1 MNIQAFLKP
10 FHEIIYVYDDHPL
23 GEALKIMTEHR
34 FQTIPIIT
42 RDQKYVGT
50 LAEGDFLHFILEKD
64 NFHEIEKLNEFVVN
78 DVKRH
83 RDYEPLNIDSL
94 MATLLAKAADENF
107 VPIIDQN
114 DIFIGIIT
122 RKTLLNYFFEHNFL
136 VL

>member
-1 MNIQAFLKP
+1 MTIQAFLKP
-10 FHEIIYVYDDHPL
+10 FHEIVYIYNDQPL

-42 RDQKYVGT
+42 RDQKYFGT
-50 LAEGDFLHFILEKD
+50 LAEGDFLHFILDKD
-64 NFHEIEKLNEFVVN
+64 DFHDIAKLNDFVVE
-78 DVKRH
+78 DVKRY
-83 RDYEPLNIDSL
+83 RDYEPIKIDALITS
-94 MATLLAKAADENF
+94 LLAKAANENF

-114 DIFIGIIT
+114 EIFIGIVT